1 MFRTRQYARA
11 GSLQIL
17 GSLHYALQLI
27 QEPLVNLCQL
37 MYPFHVIPGPKSL
50 AYNKYALVSRLTQC
64 LVYIWNHKFLILR
77 ETMHALSDHPQ
88 AFLDCL
94 LKSASDCHNLS
105 HGLHG

>member
-1 MFRTRQYARA
+1 MQ
-11 GSLQIL
+11 LQ
-17 GSLHYALQLI
+17 GSLHYALQLV

-88 AFLDCL
+88 AFLDGF